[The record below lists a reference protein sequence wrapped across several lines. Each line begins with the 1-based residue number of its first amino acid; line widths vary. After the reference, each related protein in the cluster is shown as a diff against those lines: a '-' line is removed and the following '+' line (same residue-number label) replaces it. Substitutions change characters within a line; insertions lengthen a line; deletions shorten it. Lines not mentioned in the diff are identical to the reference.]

1 MSDRLGELDLDEAAA
16 AATGNWQKFECFV
29 WFRESE
35 LDDAENW
42 AVIYTSHRDSGLLD
56 ESNAAAIGKTLESFI
71 DGDDP
76 DVVFESHSHWAVG
89 YVDGFS
95 IRVFRD
101 GKITDAFEAYHA
113 LAQRLADYPILD
125 ETDYSRRET
134 EATLANLPEAAW
146 RLKHDFDLPDD
157 WPCEVYDWLSDHR
170 PTAIENADDRGGYPK
185 ESDLE
190 AAFAAIGYERVA

>member
-1 MSDRLGELDLDEAAA
+1 MSDRLGELDLDEAAVA
-16 AATGNWQKFECFV
+16 AAGNWQKFDCFV
-29 WFRESE
+29 WFHESD

-42 AVIYTSHRDSGLLD
+42 AVFYTHHRDSGLLD
-56 ESNAAAIGKTLESFI
+56 ESNSAAIAKTLEAFI

-76 DVVFESHSHWAVG
+76 NVVPESHSHWAVG
-89 YVDGFS
+89 HVDGFS
-95 IRVFRD
+95 IRVFRE
-101 GKITDAFEAYHA
+101 GKITDAFKAYHE

-146 RLKHDFDLPDD
+146 RLRHDFELPDD
-157 WPCEVYDWLSDHR
+157 WPSEVYEWLGDHR
-170 PTAIENADDRGGYPK
+170 PAAIENTDDRGGWPN